1 MITTEARSKAF
12 VFAPRCGSAFVV
24 RQQIVESFAAM
35 KMAEA
40 FVENTGV
47 TSKEPF
53 SCTVVSRR
61 IMKSALGMTGKGHS
75 LPMESQG
82 CATFNIDRLLLL
94 C

>member
-1 MITTEARSKAF
+1 MSFRAKRRISLWFGAERGREIKAR
-12 VFAPRCGSAFVV
+12 
-24 RQQIVESFAAM
+24 SFAAM

-61 IMKSALGMTGKGHS
+61 IIHA
-75 LPMESQG
+75 QW
-82 CATFNIDRLLLL
+82 
-94 C
+94 

>member
-1 MITTEARSKAF
+1 
-12 VFAPRCGSAFVV
+12 
-24 RQQIVESFAAM
+24 M

-61 IMKSALGMTGKGHS
+61 IMKCALRMTPFEFLSSYPEEWKEPGKHFQA
-75 LPMESQG
+75 LQNAVRLTKRWL
-82 CATFNIDRLLLL
+82 CADMGQDKLQPIW
-94 C
+94 

>member
-1 MITTEARSKAF
+1 
-12 VFAPRCGSAFVV
+12 
-24 RQQIVESFAAM
+24 M

-61 IMKSALGMTGKGHS
+61 IMKSALRMTGEQAADLS
-75 LPMESQG
+75 TELFPEMASFLWE
-82 CATFNIDRLLLL
+82 
-94 C
+94 

>member
-1 MITTEARSKAF
+1 
-12 VFAPRCGSAFVV
+12 
-24 RQQIVESFAAM
+24 M

-61 IMKSALGMTGKGHS
+61 IMKSALRMTGPVGFRRTRS
-75 LPMESQG
+75 RNVRAVADLPICPPAHCLS
-82 CATFNIDRLLLL
+82 ADLPTAYSSFFRTFDPFEAQY
-94 C
+94 